1 MGNERLSNLSIL
13 RELMIFSRQ
22 YDQPLNLIYY
32 INCVYVLELPTLE
45 PLFMSLLVFIVSIG
59 VKNTNI
65 TQCHKP
71 RLVP

>member
-1 MGNERLSNLSIL
+1 VIHYFDKAIIL

-22 YDQPLNLIYY
+22 YDQPLNLTNY

-59 VKNTNI
+59 VVLDI
-65 TQCHKP
+65 
-71 RLVP
+71 